1 MSDPTPLP
9 HLVATLADGKHPP
22 SQVVSSGSSD
32 DDGLG
37 AGAIVGIV
45 IGAVVG
51 LLLIGGII
59 FMVMKN
65 GKNVNPKEHSPA

>member
-1 MSDPTPLP
+1 MPKAKTDS
-9 HLVATLADGKHPP
+9 
-22 SQVVSSGSSD
+22 
-32 DDGLG
+32 DDGLST
-37 AGAIVGIV
+37 GAIIGIAV
-45 IGAVVG
+45 GAVVG